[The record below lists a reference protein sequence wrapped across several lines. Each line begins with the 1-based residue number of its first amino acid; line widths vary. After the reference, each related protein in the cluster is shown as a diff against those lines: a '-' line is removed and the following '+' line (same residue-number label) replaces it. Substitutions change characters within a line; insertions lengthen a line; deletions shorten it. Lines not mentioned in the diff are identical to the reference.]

1 MSKEKFSPESNEPNL
16 FEYFEYI
23 FRTYGTPR
31 KSDFDHLG
39 CRCWYEEL
47 LSKGAIKEEGDELNP
62 KVTKIKNPYQKS
74 E

>member
-31 KSDFDHLG
+31 KSDFNHLG
-39 CRCWYEEL
+39 CRSWYEEL
-47 LSKGAIKEEGDELNP
+47 LSIKAIKEESDGPDP
-62 KVTKIKNPYQKS
+62 KVTKIKNPYKKS